1 VSIPSY
7 GSSIKNSKKYRFYY
21 MRYPVLLEGYNDAYW
36 ISETKVL
43 KFTNEFIF
51 TIGGVVVSWD

>member
-1 VSIPSY
+1 
-7 GSSIKNSKKYRFYY
+7 
-21 MRYPVLLEGYNDAYW
+21 MRYPILLEWYNDAYW

-51 TIGGVVVSWD
+51 TVGGVVVSWD